1 MVGAAGIDPEW
12 PDSVTAVLRRL
23 FTPRWLGALALAA
36 LYAVVAYQLGHWQYG
51 RHEFKVE
58 RNALLDAH
66 YRADPVPV
74 TEVLSEGPVDRSQ
87 EDWTKVTATGTYA
100 GQHLLVRN
108 RPNNNVFGY
117 EVLAPLTLAD
127 GRTVVVD
134 RGWVK
139 NSNLGASVTPDVPAV
154 PTGTVTVV
162 GWVRPSETTQR
173 KTLPRRQVASIAVP
187 DVESAWGAEVLN
199 GYVVLDSERTA
210 DGTSPPRPD
219 RLQEP
224 DRGLGP
230 HQAYAFQWWMTMPL
244 GLLLIWLG
252 IRRELRDED
261 TGQPAKP
268 KKVRIWDE
276 EDY

>member
-1 MVGAAGIDPEW
+1 MGQRELQLRFANLVGEPGLI
-12 PDSVTAVLRRL
+12 
-23 FTPRWLGALALAA
+23 G
-36 LYAVVAYQLGHWQYG
+36 VADG
-51 RHEFKVE
+51 E
-58 RNALLDAH
+58 
-66 YRADPVPV
+66 
-74 TEVLSEGPVDRSQ
+74 TEVLLFEPAGT
-87 EDWTKVTATGTYA
+87 ENTGNA
-100 GQHLLVRN
+100 
-108 RPNNNVFGY
+108 
-117 EVLAPLTLAD
+117 
-127 GRTVVVD
+127 
-134 RGWVK
+134 
-139 NSNLGASVTPDVPAV
+139 
-154 PTGTVTVV
+154 
-162 GWVRPSETTQR
+162 
-173 KTLPRRQVASIAVP
+173 
-187 DVESAWGAEVLN
+187 
-199 GYVVLDSERTA
+199 DSERTA

>member
-1 MVGAAGIDPEW
+1 M
-12 PDSVTAVLRRL
+12 
-23 FTPRWLGALALAA
+23 GALALA
-36 LYAVVAYQLGHWQYG
+36 LLFAVLAYQLGHWQYG

-74 TEVLSEGPVDRSQ
+74 TEVLSDRPVDRSSK
-87 EDWTKVTATGTYA
+87 DWTKVTATGTYA
-100 GQHLLVRN
+100 GRQVLVRN

-117 EVLAPLTLAD
+117 EVLAALTLAD

-139 NSNLGASVTPDVPAV
+139 NSDLGASVTPDVPPV
-154 PTGTVTVV
+154 PTGEVTVV
-162 GWVRPSETTQR
+162 GWVRPGETTQR
-173 KTLPRRQVASIAVP
+173 KSLPQGQVASIAVP
-187 DVESAWGAEVLN
+187 DVEKAWGTQVLD
-199 GYVVLDSERTA
+199 GYVVLDTERTA
-210 DGTSPPRPD
+210 DGTPPRPD
-219 RLQEP
+219 RLQDP
-224 DRGLGP
+224 DRSLGP
-230 HQAYAFQWWMTMPL
+230 HQAYAFQWWMTVPL
-244 GLLLIWLG
+244 GLLLICLG

-261 TGQPAKP
+261 PDRPVKP

>member
-1 MVGAAGIDPEW
+1 M
-12 PDSVTAVLRRL
+12 
-23 FTPRWLGALALAA
+23 GALALSL
-36 LYAVVAYQLGHWQYG
+36 LYAVLAFQLGHWQYG

-58 RNALLDAH
+58 RNALLDQH

-74 TEVLSEGPVDRSQ
+74 TEVLSDRPVDRSR

-100 GQHLLVRN
+100 GEQLLVRN
-108 RPNNNVFGY
+108 RPNNSVFGY

-139 NSNLGASVTPDVPAV
+139 NSDRGAAVAPDVPPA
-154 PTGTVTVV
+154 PTGEVTVV
-162 GWVRPSETTQR
+162 GWVRPGETTQG
-173 KTLPRRQVASIAVP
+173 KTLPEGQVASISVP
-187 DVESAWGAEVLN
+187 DLEGAWDTQVLD

-210 DGTSPPRPD
+210 DGASPARPD
-219 RLQEP
+219 RLQDP
-224 DRGLGP
+224 DRSLGP

-252 IRRELRDED
+252 VRRELREEETDR
-261 TGQPAKP
+261 PAKP